1 MYQDGYVVR
10 REFLQK
16 VKDAIF
22 DIDIEGELNDFIF
35 NRKCYGPSDYSL
47 LPLLF
52 LKLVALRKIN
62 HVHLERNIRFI
73 VDKAD
78 IYFNLVQPQYHKEF
92 VNQLSL
98 LLLFLM
104 QSDKL
109 AIILSQNQLIQ
120 EILNFKLLNNYII
133 IYFAY
138 IVFKE
143 FESVYS
149 QGKYLKYFRAKNLS
163 IISNQL
169 YILNNHIEQIEYLIY
184 KDLKK
189 LGCGL
194 MVTKRVFQLS
204 EKDRIELINL
214 NHSIQSYE
222 QFIAFITKQFYS
234 DTCVIEHSV
243 LKDWLINYSEQLIA
257 WIEQRNRLWE
267 SINAQFE
274 YNILTIPKIKNISY
288 SIDAEKGVIIYCYEN

>member
-1 MYQDGYVVR
+1 MYQDGYVTR

-22 DIDIEGELNDFIF
+22 DIDIDEELNDFIF

-62 HVHLERNIRFI
+62 HVHLEKNIRFI

-133 IYFAY
+133 IY
-138 IVFKE
+138 
-143 FESVYS
+143 
-149 QGKYLKYFRAKNLS
+149 
-163 IISNQL
+163 L
-169 YILNNHIEQIEYLIY
+169 YNTYR
-184 KDLKK
+184 
-189 LGCGL
+189 
-194 MVTKRVFQLS
+194 M
-204 EKDRIELINL
+204 
-214 NHSIQSYE
+214 
-222 QFIAFITKQFYS
+222 
-234 DTCVIEHSV
+234 
-243 LKDWLINYSEQLIA
+243 
-257 WIEQRNRLWE
+257 
-267 SINAQFE
+267 
-274 YNILTIPKIKNISY
+274 
-288 SIDAEKGVIIYCYEN
+288 

>member
-1 MYQDGYVVR
+1 MYQDGYVTR

-16 VKDAIF
+16 VKNAIF
-22 DIDIEGELNDFIF
+22 DIDIDEELNDFIF

-62 HVHLERNIRFI
+62 RVHLEKNIRFI

-143 FESVYS
+143 FESIYS
-149 QGKYLKYFRAKNLS
+149 QEKYLKYFRAKNLS

-169 YILNNHIEQIEYLIY
+169 YILNNHIEQVEYLIY
-184 KDLKK
+184 KD
-189 LGCGL
+189 
-194 MVTKRVFQLS
+194 
-204 EKDRIELINL
+204 
-214 NHSIQSYE
+214 YE
-222 QFIAFITKQFYS
+222 ETWMWTYG
-234 DTCVIEHSV
+234 D
-243 LKDWLINYSEQLIA
+243 
-257 WIEQRNRLWE
+257 
-267 SINAQFE
+267 
-274 YNILTIPKIKNISY
+274 
-288 SIDAEKGVIIYCYEN
+288 

>member
-1 MYQDGYVVR
+1 MYQDGYVTR

-22 DIDIEGELNDFIF
+22 DIDIDEELNDFIF

-62 HVHLERNIRFI
+62 RVHLEKNIRFI

-143 FESVYS
+143 FESIYS
-149 QGKYLKYFRAKNLS
+149 QEKYLKYFRAKNLS

-169 YILNNHIEQIEYLIY
+169 YILNNHIEQVEYLIY
-184 KDLKK
+184 KD
-189 LGCGL
+189 
-194 MVTKRVFQLS
+194 
-204 EKDRIELINL
+204 
-214 NHSIQSYE
+214 YE
-222 QFIAFITKQFYS
+222 ETWMWTYG
-234 DTCVIEHSV
+234 D
-243 LKDWLINYSEQLIA
+243 
-257 WIEQRNRLWE
+257 
-267 SINAQFE
+267 
-274 YNILTIPKIKNISY
+274 
-288 SIDAEKGVIIYCYEN
+288 

>member
-1 MYQDGYVVR
+1 MYQDGYVTR

-16 VKDAIF
+16 VKNAIF
-22 DIDIEGELNDFIF
+22 DIDIDEELNDFIF

-62 HVHLERNIRFI
+62 HVHLEKNIRFV

-149 QGKYLKYFRAKNLS
+149 QEKYLKYFRAKNLS

-184 KDLKK
+184 KD
-189 LGCGL
+189 
-194 MVTKRVFQLS
+194 
-204 EKDRIELINL
+204 
-214 NHSIQSYE
+214 YE
-222 QFIAFITKQFYS
+222 ETWMWTYG
-234 DTCVIEHSV
+234 D
-243 LKDWLINYSEQLIA
+243 
-257 WIEQRNRLWE
+257 
-267 SINAQFE
+267 
-274 YNILTIPKIKNISY
+274 
-288 SIDAEKGVIIYCYEN
+288 

>member
-1 MYQDGYVVR
+1 MYQDGYVTR

-16 VKDAIF
+16 VKNAIF
-22 DIDIEGELNDFIF
+22 DIDINEELNDFIF
-35 NRKCYGPSDYSL
+35 NRKCQGPSDYSL

-62 HVHLERNIRFI
+62 HVHLEKNIRFI

-169 YILNNHIEQIEYLIY
+169 YILNNHIEQVEYLIY
-184 KDLKK
+184 KD
-189 LGCGL
+189 
-194 MVTKRVFQLS
+194 
-204 EKDRIELINL
+204 
-214 NHSIQSYE
+214 YE
-222 QFIAFITKQFYS
+222 ETWMWTYG
-234 DTCVIEHSV
+234 D
-243 LKDWLINYSEQLIA
+243 
-257 WIEQRNRLWE
+257 
-267 SINAQFE
+267 
-274 YNILTIPKIKNISY
+274 
-288 SIDAEKGVIIYCYEN
+288 

>member
-1 MYQDGYVVR
+1 MYQDGYVAR

-16 VKDAIF
+16 VKDVIF
-22 DIDIEGELNDFIF
+22 DIDIDGELTDFIF

-52 LKLVALRKIN
+52 LKLVALQKIN

-149 QGKYLKYFRAKNLS
+149 QEKYLKYFRAKNLS
-163 IISNQL
+163 VISNQL

-184 KDLKK
+184 KD
-189 LGCGL
+189 
-194 MVTKRVFQLS
+194 
-204 EKDRIELINL
+204 
-214 NHSIQSYE
+214 YE
-222 QFIAFITKQFYS
+222 ET
-234 DTCVIEHSV
+234 
-243 LKDWLINYSEQLIA
+243 WM
-257 WIEQRNRLWE
+257 WI
-267 SINAQFE
+267 
-274 YNILTIPKIKNISY
+274 YG
-288 SIDAEKGVIIYCYEN
+288 D